1 MVNWHTAVAAALNT
15 PFSNI
20 FENLDLSLFLEN
32 PCASS
37 ITTCKKHNNYL
48 VDFAVHDMRTKGICV
63 VTLLLLYSRS

>member
-1 MVNWHTAVAAALNT
+1 MVNWHLAAVLNT
-15 PFSNI
+15 PSSNI

-37 ITTCKKHNNYL
+37 ITTCKKHHYNYL

-63 VTLLLLYSRS
+63 VTLLL